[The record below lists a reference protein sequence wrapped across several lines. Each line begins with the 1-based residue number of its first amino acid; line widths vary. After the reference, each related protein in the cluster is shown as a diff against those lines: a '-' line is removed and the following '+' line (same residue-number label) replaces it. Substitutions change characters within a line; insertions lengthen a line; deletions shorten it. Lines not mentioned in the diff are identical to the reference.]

1 MDPSDS
7 YLQGSDAANR
17 IGWANVNGVTSPNV
31 LQELNVKNTGPQFIP
46 AHASGVVSIEGAFD
60 LIDTEG
66 AQHVE
71 DIPSWLYDEGQP
83 FSSEMF
89 HNLPWAKDVVPLD
102 RLGYMSSL
110 SHMFGIEVQRNSTLM
125 FRTFSHPAPTE
136 KFITMQLTF
145 DGTNAQDAKI
155 FVNFIVKPGSFEVE
169 DLQKLV
175 LYLTGV
181 TQYPLWVG
189 NSIDDM
195 LILTDR
201 QITYAVQ

>member
-1 MDPSDS
+1 
-7 YLQGSDAANR
+7 
-17 IGWANVNGVTSPNV
+17 
-31 LQELNVKNTGPQFIP
+31 
-46 AHASGVVSIEGAFD
+46 
-60 LIDTEG
+60 
-66 AQHVE
+66 
-71 DIPSWLYDEGQP
+71 
-83 FSSEMF
+83 MF

-102 RLGYMSSL
+102 RLGYMPSL
-110 SHMFGIEVQRNSTLM
+110 SHMFGIEVRRKSTLM
-125 FRTFSHPAPTE
+125 FRTFSNPTPTE
-136 KFITMQLTF
+136 RFIIMQLNF

-155 FVNFIVKPGSFEVE
+155 FVNFIVKQASFEVE

-201 QITYAVQ
+201 SITYAVQ